1 MKNDYFKN
9 ETKNLILKG
18 GIIIYPKEYENQ
30 RVVTMWD
37 ISEIHKKDMNDIKQT
52 FQRNRNRF
60 ILNEDYFCI
69 KKDEKLKPQNVVFK
83 ELWDFAPAMRELILL
98 TEKGYFKIIKSFKD
112 DLSWDIYEIMIESY
126 FILKKV
132 QKQEFLPQ
140 DYASALRKCADLYE
154 EKLKLEE
161 SNQKLKTFELT
172 MKAKFKS
179 GKTYTT
185 TELAKQFN
193 IKSAHAMHKILE
205 KLNLIENYFITDL
218 DSKQIKIWKLTKDY
232 QNKGY
237 DYLENL
243 SFKGKKYLKWTDK
256 GIYLI
261 CNMLNDLE
269 LLDDNLDIITWN
281 NKLNDLM
288 YKANDKV
295 EQIIN
300 NYYLTKNI

>member
-1 MKNDYFKN
+1 MKNNYFKN
-9 ETKNLILKG
+9 ETKPFIVEGKTINI
-18 GIIIYPKEYENQ
+18 KEYKGK
-30 RVVTMWD
+30 RVVTVWD
-37 ISEIHKKDMNDIKQT
+37 ISNIHDKEVRKINELFKKHK
-52 FQRNRNRF
+52 NRF
-60 ILNEDYFCI
+60 VENEDFFSLTPKEFSESFLGTQDFI
-69 KKDEKLKPQNVVFK
+69 PNNVKEINVF
-83 ELWDFAPAMRELILL
+83 
-98 TEKGYFKIIKSFKD
+98 TEKGYLKITKPFTD
-112 DLSWDIYEIMIESY
+112 DLSWKVNEILVKSY
-126 FILKKV
+126 FRLKQI
-132 QKQEFLPQ
+132 QKQEVIPQ

-161 SNQKLKTFELT
+161 TNQKLKTFELT

-205 KLNLIENYFITDL
+205 KLNLIENYFITDA
-218 DSKQIKIWKLTKDY
+218 DNNQIKIWKLTKEY
-232 QNKGY
+232 ENKGY

-269 LLDDNLDIITWN
+269 LLDENLDIITWN
-281 NKLNDLM
+281 DKLNNLM
-288 YKANDKV
+288 YKANDKI
-295 EQIIN
+295 EQIID
-300 NYYLTKNI
+300 NYYLNKNK